1 MDQMVDIPLPG
12 LPEWFVDGFLLVFVA
27 VLMIWAAYSYRTAGR
42 RKWLP
47 ALGFALMYG
56 VSCGMT
62 ALNDSLEELFK
73 DHHRRLK
80 EPAAPVHLEADWG
93 KTFGPENRVRWSQ
106 MLARESF
113 YGWGM
118 RRKHFN
124 LEGELV
130 EYVPTFEDLMVR
142 RRRIE
147 YIIETRS
154 TYRMLQIWTIAW
166 LFLPLV
172 CLGVSL
178 ILRPR
183 PVQLRAPGDAPLKGG
198 APRS

>member
-1 MDQMVDIPLPG
+1 MVEIQLPG
-12 LPEWFVDGFLLVFVA
+12 LPEWFVDGLLIVFVA
-27 VLMIWAAYSYRTAGR
+27 VLMIRAAYSYRTAER
-42 RKWLP
+42 RKWMP

-56 VSCGMT
+56 VSSGMT
-62 ALNDSLEELFK
+62 ALNDSLEEIFK
-73 DHHRRLK
+73 DHNRRLK

-93 KTFGPENRVRWSQ
+93 KTFEPENRVRWSQ

-118 RRKHFN
+118 RQKHFN

-130 EYVPTFEDLMVR
+130 DFVPTSEDLMVR
-142 RRRIE
+142 RTRIE
-147 YIIETRS
+147 YITETYS

-183 PVQLRAPGDAPLKGG
+183 SVQLRAPGDALPKGG
-198 APRS
+198 AP